1 MRLKFSLVVF
11 LLVVCANRAQDKPV
25 SVEPPG
31 VAAGKHLY
39 MQHCASCHGPDGR
52 GAGPVSSVLKTPPP
66 DLTTLAQR
74 HNGKFPDEY
83 VAGIIRFGQPI
94 AAHGSSDMP
103 VWGPIFAVLEHG
115 NEAAVRKR
123 IQNLVDYLAA
133 IQQKES

>member
-1 MRLKFSLVVF
+1 LK
-11 LLVVCANRAQDKPV
+11 A
-25 SVEPPG
+25 
-31 VAAGKHLY
+31 
-39 MQHCASCHGPDGR
+39 
-52 GAGPVSSVLKTPPP
+52 PPP

-74 HNGKFPDEY
+74 HDGKFPDEY

-115 NEAAVRKR
+115 NEMAVRKR
-123 IQNLVDYLAA
+123 IQNLVDFLAA

>member
-1 MRLKFSLVVF
+1 MRFKFSFVAF

-31 VAAGKHLY
+31 VATGKRLY
-39 MQHCASCHGPDGR
+39 MQHCASCHGLDGR

-66 DLTTLAQR
+66 DLTTLALR
-74 HNGKFPDEY
+74 HDGKFPAEY

-103 VWGPIFAVLEHG
+103 VWGPVFAVLEHG
-115 NEAAVRKR
+115 NEMAVRKR
-123 IQNLVDYLAA
+123 IQNLVDYLATV
-133 IQQKES
+133 QQKES